1 MLPYIAEKKTK
12 AWWMDGWIDSWW
24 AWIGC
29 CWQDGNSFEYWK
41 GGQQNKRLGLFL
53 QMSFD
58 AALDGLLGG
67 GCTAI
72 NERFM
77 HSGGRRVIPPP
88 SPAGASSQRT
98 WKKEEKGGRSVS
110 FSFAKKE
117 PGKASATTFACDT
130 IQCSSSTTAQARPE
144 LNCRPQSSR
153 FQRLGPFPFIEKCK
167 GHYSPKVFLF

>member
-1 MLPYIAEKKTK
+1 MERL
-12 AWWMDGWIDSWW
+12 D
-24 AWIGC
+24 GC

-41 GGQQNKRLGLFL
+41 GGQQNKRLWLFL

-77 HSGGRRVIPPP
+77 HSGGRRVIPP

-98 WKKEEKGGRSVS
+98 WKKEEKGGDPFPFHLPKRSQEKHQPPHLHVTQFNVVVVLYS
-110 FSFAKKE
+110 
-117 PGKASATTFACDT
+117 PGRAG
-130 IQCSSSTTAQARPE
+130 PE

-153 FQRLGPFPFIEKCK
+153 FQRLGLFLSSKSVKATTP
-167 GHYSPKVFLF
+167 PKVFLF

>member
-1 MLPYIAEKKTK
+1 MGAAGRMETLLN
-12 AWWMDGWIDSWW
+12 
-24 AWIGC
+24 IGR
-29 CWQDGNSFEYWK
+29 
-41 GGQQNKRLGLFL
+41 GGQQNKRLWLFL

-77 HSGGRRVIPPP
+77 HSGGRRVILPQPRW
-88 SPAGASSQRT
+88 SQQPAHL
-98 WKKEEKGGRSVS
+98 EKRGKGRRSVS

-117 PGKASATTFACDT
+117 PGKASATAFACDT
-130 IQCSSSTTAQARPE
+130 IQCSSTVQPRPE

-153 FQRLGPFPFIEKCK
+153 FQRLGL
-167 GHYSPKVFLF
+167 FLSSKSVKATTLPQSLSILIRQME

>member
-1 MLPYIAEKKTK
+1 
-12 AWWMDGWIDSWW
+12 MDGWIDSWW

-98 WKKEEKGGRSVS
+98 WKKEGKGR
-110 FSFAKKE
+110 A
-117 PGKASATTFACDT
+117 
-130 IQCSSSTTAQARPE
+130 IR
-144 LNCRPQSSR
+144 
-153 FQRLGPFPFIEKCK
+153 
-167 GHYSPKVFLF
+167 FLFICQKGARKSISHHICM

>member
-1 MLPYIAEKKTK
+1 
-12 AWWMDGWIDSWW
+12 MDGWIDSWW

-41 GGQQNKRLGLFL
+41 GGQQNKRLWLFL

-77 HSGGRRVIPPP
+77 HSGGRRVILPQPRW
-88 SPAGASSQRT
+88 SQQPAHL
-98 WKKEEKGGRSVS
+98 EKRGKGRRSVS

-117 PGKASATTFACDT
+117 PGKASATAFACDT
-130 IQCSSSTTAQARPE
+130 IQCSSTVQPRPE